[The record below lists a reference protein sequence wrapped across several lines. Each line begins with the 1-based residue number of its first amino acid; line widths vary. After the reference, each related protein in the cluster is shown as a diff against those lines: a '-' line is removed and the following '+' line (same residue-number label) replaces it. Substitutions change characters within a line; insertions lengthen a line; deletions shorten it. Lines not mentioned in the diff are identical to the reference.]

1 MSLSPFHALYKAR
14 ELSAYAYGRNK
25 LLPVFAS
32 SDIEV
37 YPYQIAAARFAL
49 RSPYLKGAILCDE
62 GSLGKTYEA
71 LLVVAQL
78 WYEGKERI
86 LLVIPTPLM
95 RQWADII
102 ESRFSIPFTILD
114 ANAAFD
120 ERLAAGEQNP
130 FAQEGVILTT
140 YDFAAEKV
148 EYVSR
153 VPWDLAAFEE
163 AHHLRRIYT
172 GANQGA
178 AAIRQAVGDAF
189 KLLLTA
195 TPMQNSILDLYG
207 LVNFI
212 DDSVFPDEKAFYER
226 YFRKPENYPELAE
239 RVSKFC
245 FRTTRQEVTTYVKI
259 PERIPITAEF
269 ELTAKEQKLYDLLD
283 AYLQKGARLAFPKMD
298 RYELALMLFRTLSS
312 STFALER
319 TLRGVIRRLEKMQ
332 TESSD
337 NRELAAELEELQRMK
352 ALAADIKQN
361 AKAKELLAALKNGF
375 AQLKQ
380 LGAKQ
385 KALIFTE
392 NRTTQDFLFS
402 LLDSG
407 PYKGKVLAYNGSR
420 SRDYSVMERF
430 EKGAKILIS
439 TDIGA
444 EGFNLEFCSFVI
456 NYDLPYNTLT
466 IEQRINRCHRQG
478 QQSDV
483 IILNFLNRNNFADVR
498 MLELI
503 NKRILQFSGIFG
515 MSDDVI
521 GNFGIDLGE
530 SFAKALGGARSRDE
544 IDRAYRNALVRFEE
558 ENKHIIKQAK
568 ESLFTSFTREI
579 ADKVDVTPQY
589 VEDMTAKINDDL
601 WSLTKYFF
609 GSKHGFRLDDETRTV
624 SCFAV
629 PPKVFTGTRMG
640 RNEYS
645 MSKGYQPRSGRHT
658 VTGSLTRAIIHE
670 ICWTGIPDRGEIV
683 VDADHQIMQEPCS
696 IGFYQVR
703 VKPKGNYWG
712 GYLFYPFAGK
722 TRSGRILSDE
732 ECRRIMAL
740 PVARFSTHGEVYG
753 EANRHL
759 HTKQPDTLDTLIEP
773 DLFIQ
778 RTLTETGAAEKEEIE
793 RLKSQTA
800 DAKLALERGL
810 EGLRSQVRA
819 EEHRLNGELSRV
831 EKLESQKKLAALHKE
846 LKQSEQNLFMNGLK
860 LDMLLEENI
869 KQFIENAQLTVE
881 VNRQFVVQVRG
892 M

>member
-1 MSLSPFHALYKAR
+1 MALTPFHALYKAR

-32 SDIEV
+32 SDIEA

-71 LLVVAQL
+71 MLVAAQL

-86 LLVIPTPLM
+86 LLVVPTPLLG
-95 RQWADII
+95 QWAEIL
-102 ESRFSIPFTILD
+102 ESRFTVPFVVLD
-114 ANAAFD
+114 TNAAFD

-130 FAQEGVILTT
+130 FQQEGVILTT
-140 YDFAAEKV
+140 YDFAAEQA
-148 EYVSR
+148 ECIAQTQ
-153 VPWDLAAFEE
+153 WDLTVFEE

-172 GANQGA
+172 GANQSA
-178 AAIRQAVGDAF
+178 AAIKEAVGEAF

-259 PERIPITAEF
+259 PERLPVTAEF
-269 ELTAKEQKLYDLLD
+269 ELTAKEQELYDLLD

-298 RYELALMLFRTLSS
+298 RYDLALMLFRTLSS

-319 TLRGVIRRLEKMQ
+319 TLRGVVRRMEKLQ
-332 TESSD
+332 AEAPAS
-337 NRELAAELEELQRMK
+337 RELAAELDELRRMQ
-352 ALAADIKQN
+352 ALAAGIKQN
-361 AKAKELLAALKNGF
+361 AKAKELLTALKNGF
-375 AQLKQ
+375 TQLKQ

-402 LLDSG
+402 LLDNG

-420 SRDYSVMERF
+420 SRDYTVMERF
-430 EKGAKILIS
+430 EKDAKILIS

-544 IDRAYRNALVRFEE
+544 IDRAYKDALVQFEE
-558 ENKHIIKQAK
+558 ENKRIIKQAK
-568 ESLFTSFTREI
+568 ESLSTSFTREI
-579 ADKVDVTPQY
+579 AHKVDITPQY

-601 WSLTKYFF
+601 WALTKYFF
-609 GSKHGFRLDDETRTV
+609 GSKRGFRLDDETRTL

-658 VTGSLTRAIIHE
+658 VTGSLARAIIHE
-670 ICWTGIPDRGEIV
+670 ICWQGIPERGEIV
-683 VDADHQIMQEPCS
+683 VDADTHILVEPCA

-703 VKPKGNYWG
+703 VKPKGTFWG
-712 GYLFYPFAGK
+712 GYLFYPFIGR
-722 TRSGRILSDE
+722 TRSGRILSDG
-732 ECRRIMAL
+732 ECREIMSL
-740 PVARFSTHGEVYG
+740 PVGRFATHGEVCG
-753 EANRHL
+753 DGNRHL
-759 HTKQPDTLDTLIEP
+759 RDERPDELDAIIEP
-773 DLFIQ
+773 EAFIQ
-778 RTLTETGAAEKEEIE
+778 RTLTDIESAEKEEIE
-793 RLKSQTA
+793 RFKAQAA
-800 DAKLALERGL
+800 DAKLALERGV
-810 EGLRSQVRA
+810 ERLRSQVRT

-831 EKLESQKKLAALHKE
+831 EKLESQKILAALRKE
-846 LKQSEQNLFMNGLK
+846 LKLGEQNLFMNGLK
-860 LDMLLEENI
+860 LDMVCEENI
-869 KQFIENAQLTVE
+869 KNLL
-881 VNRQFVVQVRG
+881 RMRG
-892 M
+892 SLLR